1 MLTSCQFINHQTCAQ
16 TPNIF
21 TPESHSININMH
33 HPIVLLVQYSS
44 RFMSNQSTGNRVVV
58 GSLPVSISRP
68 RQASSASIASDDD
81 DDLDDEG
88 SSRARYLSDSD
99 TDSSELNSRRPSSDG
114 DDDGNDDGAGSR
126 AGLQRR
132 NDSHDG
138 DDEGDENASESGD
151 RVGALAPRGSA
162 SGSAGP
168 SGQRALPSHKWPHSL
183 TQSGFW
189 TMATDIDL
197 RSASHRSVHHMNV

>member
-1 MLTSCQFINHQTCAQ
+1 M
-16 TPNIF
+16 
-21 TPESHSININMH
+21 
-33 HPIVLLVQYSS
+33 
-44 RFMSNQSTGNRVVV
+44 RV

-81 DDLDDEG
+81 DLDDEG
-88 SSRARYLSDSD
+88 SSRARYTSDSD

-114 DDDGNDDGAGSR
+114 DDDGNDDDSGSR
-126 AGLQRR
+126 PGLQRR

-138 DDEGDENASESGD
+138 DDEGDENANESGD
-151 RVGALAPRGSA
+151 RVGALAPRTGA

-168 SGQRALPSHKWPHSL
+168 AGQRALPSHKWPHSL